1 MKSTNKYINILNIL
15 SVVFILL
22 LILIKSFII
31 YENTLDVILVMYYLI
46 SGLNIIIA
54 IINLVK
60 KNKKIG
66 IWQLIT
72 GIIMISGMI
81 IAMAESIF
89 YTLLFTGIITIGLS
103 IFNLITNKKL
113 VQKKKSKIILTLFL
127 LLIIAN
133 VLIIVVPVIKN
144 IININNLKQALSKI
158 EQDEELETY
167 VFEKNDQYIFI
178 DENGNKVSENDY
190 DEISEYAVK
199 QLKIQD
205 KAITVRWAKKANKIY
220 VINSKGE
227 KLFELCNDT
236 IGELVDK
243 ELNEYR
249 IFHNFWTYIL
259 ENEIFGMS
267 EDNTYLGFE
276 EYKAN
281 ENVLNKYNE
290 NMSKYEDCKSE
301 DIEYKYFQNKE
312 FSDNILQVVINK
324 REIEKDEKLKNI
336 YLENSNMLIN
346 AYNLNIRQTMAIY
359 DSIEEFYTCEKEYYL
374 INPNDNTKKQLEC
387 DNLIYQEY
395 YDINNELQENI
406 LVYES
411 REIPYYDNEETG
423 YFTLEGEKNTI
434 NSKYVIQEIT
444 GKYIIA
450 MNTDT
455 TESYVIDKETNE
467 LIAKYESL
475 AVYRNCY
482 VSYVKERKTDFIE
495 SGKYKI
501 LDKEFNSITEYESN
515 KEPIIY
521 KENMILCS
529 EGEHYV
535 TGNVSENQEYCYFF
549 DGEKFNLLDDIG
561 DFEFQFMNNKYN
573 TSEFIYNFD
582 NSIYSKIGVISNE
595 MTN

>member
-290 NMSKYEDCKSE
+290 NMSKYEDSKSE

-346 AYNLNIRQTMAIY
+346 AHNLNIRQTMAIY

-411 REIPYYDNEETG
+411 GEIPYYDNEETG

-455 TESYVIDKETNE
+455 TESHVFDKETNE

-582 NSIYSKIGVISNE
+582 NSIYSKIGVIS
-595 MTN
+595 MK

>member
-411 REIPYYDNEETG
+411 GEIPYYDNEETG

>member
-290 NMSKYEDCKSE
+290 NMSKYEDSKSE

-346 AYNLNIRQTMAIY
+346 AHNLNIRQTMAIY

-411 REIPYYDNEETG
+411 GEIPYYDNEETG

-455 TESYVIDKETNE
+455 TESHVFDKETNE
-467 LIAKYESL
+467 LIAKYASL

-582 NSIYSKIGVISNE
+582 NSIYSKIGVIS
-595 MTN
+595 MK

>member
-411 REIPYYDNEETG
+411 GEIPYYDNEETG

-535 TGNVSENQEYCYFF
+535 TGNVSENQEYCYFY

>member
-290 NMSKYEDCKSE
+290 NMSKYEDSKSE

-346 AYNLNIRQTMAIY
+346 AHNLNIRQTMAIY

-411 REIPYYDNEETG
+411 GEIPYYDNEETG

-455 TESYVIDKETNE
+455 TESHVFDKETNE
-467 LIAKYESL
+467 LIAKYASL

-535 TGNVSENQEYCYFF
+535 TGNVSENQEYCYFY

-582 NSIYSKIGVISNE
+582 NSIYSKIGVIS
-595 MTN
+595 MK

>member
-113 VQKKKSKIILTLFL
+113 VQKKKSKIILTLFS

-290 NMSKYEDCKSE
+290 NMSKYEDSKSE

-411 REIPYYDNEETG
+411 GEIPYYDNEETG

-467 LIAKYESL
+467 LITKYESL
-475 AVYRNCY
+475 AVYKNCY
-482 VSYVKERKTDFIE
+482 VSYVKERKTDLIE
-495 SGKYKI
+495 SGKYEI
-501 LDKEFNSITEYESN
+501 LDKEFNSIAEYESN
-515 KEPIIY
+515 TKPIIY

-529 EGEHYV
+529 EGEYYV
-535 TGNVSENQEYCYFF
+535 TGTDNVSENQEYCYFY
-549 DGEKFNLLDDIG
+549 DGEKFNLLDDFG
-561 DFEFQFMNNKYN
+561 NFEFQFMNNKYN

-582 NSIYSKIGVISNE
+582 NSIYSKIGVIS
-595 MTN
+595 MK